1 MFNLDATID
10 QVQNSK
16 KTMAKAIITNPE
28 VSNLVEY
35 YIDSQT
41 AFVKSSTKFFTDLG
55 QHVGNETIKA
65 AQDAAKFDYIG
76 YADRFVRAVQQPF
89 AAQNKESKAK

>member
-1 MFNLDATID
+1 
-10 QVQNSK
+10 
-16 KTMAKAIITNPE
+16 
-28 VSNLVEY
+28 
-35 YIDSQT
+35 
-41 AFVKSSTKFFTDLG
+41 
-55 QHVGNETIKA
+55 VGNETIKA